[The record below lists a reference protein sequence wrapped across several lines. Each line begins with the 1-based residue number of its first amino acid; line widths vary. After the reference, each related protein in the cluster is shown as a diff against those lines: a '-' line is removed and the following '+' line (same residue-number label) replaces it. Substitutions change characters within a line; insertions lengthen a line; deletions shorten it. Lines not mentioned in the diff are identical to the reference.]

1 MPEAVVGVIHD
12 AGRFLLIRR
21 ADGIPAG
28 GWWTPPSGRVEPGE
42 TQPEAL
48 VREMREEL
56 GLEVTPLRQLW
67 TCPTADGRF
76 TLSWWLA
83 ETDDLTTT
91 PDPAEVAE
99 VRWCSVDELLELS
112 PTFADDVR
120 FFVEVWP
127 TIAEGERPG
136 PGGA

>member
-1 MPEAVVGVIHD
+1 MSSGTGVPEAVVGVIHD

-21 ADGIPAG
+21 ADGIPAA

-56 GLEVTPLRQLW
+56 GLEVTPLRQVW
-67 TCPTADGRF
+67 TCPSSDGRF
-76 TLSWWLA
+76 VLSWWLA
-83 ETDDLTTT
+83 EADDVTTT

-99 VRWCSVDELLELS
+99 VRWCTVDELLELS

-120 FFVEVWP
+120 FFVDVWP
-127 TIAEGERPG
+127 TIVDQA
-136 PGGA
+136 

>member
-1 MPEAVVGVIHD
+1 MSAGSGIPEAVVGVIHD

-56 GLEVTPLRQLW
+56 GLEVTPLRHIW
-67 TCPTADGRF
+67 TCPGSDGRF
-76 TLSWWLA
+76 VLNWWLA
-83 ETDDLTTT
+83 EADDLATT

-99 VRWCSVDELLELS
+99 VRWCTVDELRALS

-120 FFVEVWP
+120 FFAEVWP
-127 TIAEGERPG
+127 TIADRPS
-136 PGGA
+136 